1 MKFFQQIKRIVI
13 FTSLLISTTAFSD
26 IEQERTNSV
35 GRSDGTWET
44 GLQVPSDDQAND
56 ECNIVAGLPFS
67 CTLPTSGGGTVT
79 CNPISIPGGVTLSSS
94 CLLAG
99 TSSSDFAIDVEFD
112 DGVSDPVTKTVNL
125 TAGPNQSPS
134 ASDPIAC
141 STPKSGFAWSCD
153 VASSVSDPEGQ
164 TLSYALATSA
174 PSWASMSGSTIS
186 GTPDSSGNVAVPYTI
201 SDGVNIITYTYNI
214 SIVAGTAEAI
224 QGDDPVSSS
233 LLADAGVNSQ
243 LLTALSGTGCG
254 SDGTESCLNTFN
266 ANKSGTSCTLAG
278 GTSASADQ
286 ITDYINCVIVE
297 DATATA
303 ATVADTSTSTSAA
316 SGCGSSTT
324 TNVIVPG
331 MCGYSAWN
339 CSVSNLPSDW
349 TTQTNSAGSVSMVV
363 VPGSTSASG
372 TVNLSVSMN
381 MAAIYGGSQIKTV
394 TVPVNVAA
402 AVTDA
407 VNGKKSYVIEVDDP
421 YNNAQHNYAVAYDR
435 CDSLGGNL
443 GTLSDIGSASGNLMY
458 QPDGISYKLT
468 LSPEGSDPY
477 DDNRMSCYQ
486 DNDGNYPNVHR
497 RSGQQGSSCLNN
509 FLGGTSWNF
518 VNDNGNGQSGSNTT
532 YTCVNL
538 PSCS

>member
-1 MKFFQQIKRIVI
+1 MKFFQQFRSVI
-13 FTSLLISTTAFSD
+13 FFSSLLISTTAFSD

-44 GLQVPSDDQAND
+44 GLQVPTDDQAND

-134 ASDPIAC
+134 ASDPVAC

-153 VASSVSDPEGQ
+153 VASSVTDPEGQ

-224 QGDDPVSSS
+224 QGDDPVSSY

-303 ATVADTSTSTSAA
+303 ATVADTSSSTSAA

-407 VNGKKSYVIEVDDP
+407 VNGKKSYVLETDDGE
-421 YNNAQHNYAVAYDR
+421 NHNYAVAYDR
-435 CDSLGGNL
+435 CDNLGGNL

-468 LSPEGSDPY
+468 LSANGSNPY
-477 DDNRMSCYQ
+477 DDNRLGCYQ
-486 DNDGNYPNVHR
+486 DNDGNYSNVHR
-497 RSGQQGSSCLNN
+497 RNGQHGSSCYSY
-509 FLGGTSWNF
+509 FLGGNSWWF
-518 VNDNGNGQSGSNTT
+518 VNGNGNGQSGSNTT

-538 PSCS
+538 PSC